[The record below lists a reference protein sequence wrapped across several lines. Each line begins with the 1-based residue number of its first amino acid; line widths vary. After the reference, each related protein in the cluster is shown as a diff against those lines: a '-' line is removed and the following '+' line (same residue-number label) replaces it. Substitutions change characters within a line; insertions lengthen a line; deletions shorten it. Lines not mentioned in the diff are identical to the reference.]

1 MPITV
6 LGGTK
11 LADTGYEVANSCR
24 FNDGDSSL
32 ISRTIGTPTSDKKWT
47 FSAWVKR

>member
-24 FNDGDSSL
+24 FNDGD
-32 ISRTIGTPTSDKKWT
+32 TPTLENH
-47 FSAWVKR
+47 